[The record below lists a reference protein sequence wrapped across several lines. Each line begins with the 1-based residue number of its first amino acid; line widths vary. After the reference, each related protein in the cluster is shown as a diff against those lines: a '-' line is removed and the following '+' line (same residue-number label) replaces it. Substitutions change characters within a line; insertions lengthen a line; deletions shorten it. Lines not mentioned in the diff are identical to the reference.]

1 LQPAPSGRVVSLTD
15 DPVLPPP
22 ALPTATGSNC
32 TLRVNTTT
40 RTVSSSR
47 KDRRVRVR
55 NCRRVEAEE
64 RSVPTSQ
71 DVIEK
76 IEAAFAGNAFPGAR
90 FLQGSFEG
98 CEPYDEVGPFEKR
111 EDWQGIEASFLDG
124 HAGALSFF
132 SEAGFRFFLP
142 AYLISDLRGL
152 LYTADPLFHLTHGFS
167 DRTTELPAGDR
178 TITVRHG
185 RSAFI
190 NPRRYGAM
198 TSHDYAR
205 YRLSVFTREE
215 AGAIVAYLEFKR
227 DADPD
232 VIDKQAIDAAL
243 DSFWLERARTAPPAQ
258 GLRQHIAEQEEY
270 LATIRPDFEDGTHR
284 P

>member
-1 LQPAPSGRVVSLTD
+1 MLT
-15 DPVLPPP
+15 
-22 ALPTATGSNC
+22 
-32 TLRVNTTT
+32 
-40 RTVSSSR
+40 
-47 KDRRVRVR
+47 
-55 NCRRVEAEE
+55 
-64 RSVPTSQ
+64 Q
-71 DVIEK
+71 DTVIEK
-76 IEAAFAGNAFPGAR
+76 IQTAFADNAFPGAR

-111 EDWQGIEASFLDG
+111 EDWRGIEARFLDG
-124 HAGALSFF
+124 HASALSFF

-142 AYLISDLRGL
+142 AYLISDLRNQ

-167 DRTTELPAGDR
+167 DWTTEVPAGDR
-178 TITVRHG
+178 TLTIKHG

-198 TSHDYAR
+198 TSCDYAR
-205 YRLSVFTREE
+205 YRLSIFTREE
-215 AGAIVAYLEFKR
+215 AGAIIAYLEFKR

-243 DSFWLERARTAPPAQ
+243 DSFWLERAQTAPPAQ
-258 GLRQHIAEQEEY
+258 NLRQHMAEQEEY
-270 LATIRPDFEDGTHR
+270 LAAIRPDIEDGTDR

>member
-1 LQPAPSGRVVSLTD
+1 MPKS
-15 DPVLPPP
+15 
-22 ALPTATGSNC
+22 
-32 TLRVNTTT
+32 
-40 RTVSSSR
+40 
-47 KDRRVRVR
+47 
-55 NCRRVEAEE
+55 EA
-64 RSVPTSQ
+64 
-71 DVIEK
+71 VIEK

-98 CEPYDEVGPFEKR
+98 CEPYDEVGPFEKL
-111 EDWQGIEASFLDG
+111 EDWRGIEAPFLDG
-124 HAGALSFF
+124 HASALSFF
-132 SEAGFRFFLP
+132 SEAGFRYFLP

-178 TITVRHG
+178 TIAVKHG

-198 TSHDYAR
+198 TSYDYAR

-232 VIDKQAIDAAL
+232 VIDKHAIDAAL

-270 LATIRPDFEDGTHR
+270 LATIRPDFEEGT
-284 P
+284 PKP